1 MAASNE
7 WEDMHLT
14 PGGWVDGSF
23 KADFAP
29 VRERPVPQDAV
40 LTITRRV
47 KIASAYSAPD
57 ISETETKHTTD
68 EALIESLREKFGKPT
83 FGV

>member
-29 VRERPVPQDAV
+29 VREKPVPADAV
-40 LTITRRV
+40 LTIRRRV
-47 KIASAYSAPD
+47 KLAFALGSPD
-57 ISETETKHTTD
+57 ISEAETKHTQD
-68 EALIESLREKFGKPT
+68 DALIRRLLEQHGRPT